1 MMVVL
6 LTRYQAVIMLTIGP
20 LLSQILDSCRRYS
33 SRKGKSK
40 DSIAKEM
47 HLASKREQQ

>member
-1 MMVVL
+1 MMEIL
-6 LTRYQAVIMLTIGP
+6 LTRWQGVFMLTIGP

-40 DSIAKEM
+40 DAIAKEI
-47 HLASKREQQ
+47 HLASEREQ